1 MLTIERD
8 LLEKCLN
15 NLLHK
20 TNYHVIEFDEEDWLK
35 LKRPTDPCRRTPT
48 RSRIAGINLQ
58 QVNGKEHITCRVLTE
73 PLFPDKRV
81 KIRVNF
87 DSISNFND
95 ATFLHLFELATKYL
109 Q

>member
-1 MLTIERD
+1 MLTIERS
-8 LLEKCLN
+8 LLEECLT

-20 TNYHVIEFDEEDWLK
+20 ANYHVIEFDKEDWPK

-48 RSRIAGINLQ
+48 ISRITEINLH
-58 QVNGKEHITCRVLTE
+58 QVNGEEHITCRVLTE
-73 PLFPDKRV
+73 PVFPDKRI

-87 DSISNFND
+87 DDISNFND